1 MLIRLL
7 DAFVWKNQDNAEEGR
22 MAFGYVQ
29 GMNVLAAPF
38 LYIMPSEI
46 EAFYTFSKFI
56 EQCCPLY
63 VQPTLDGVHR
73 GLTVSKFPQHVI
85 YAVQT
90 IPSYWTVASKSWTR
104 SYIHTYALRNSPR
117 KYTPSHL
124 SSRFVLAHHL
134 LKKFCNFGIFC

>member
-85 YAVQT
+85 CAVPT
-90 IPSYWTVASKSWTR
+90 LASYWTVASKS
-104 SYIHTYALRNSPR
+104 
-117 KYTPSHL
+117 
-124 SSRFVLAHHL
+124 
-134 LKKFCNFGIFC
+134 